1 MAVISGGNVIPGALR
16 RVGDPTLEGGYAGNL
31 KVARGTYD
39 FAVDGGAVG
48 AINLIGSADI
58 PSGAVVLGGL
68 IDVITALTSGG
79 AATGALK
86 VEGAGD
92 LVAATV
98 VSGAPWS
105 TTGRKSI
112 IPVFTGATTV
122 KTTAARDITLTV
134 AVAALTAGKFDVYLV
149 YLDID

>member
-1 MAVISGGNVIPGALR
+1 MPIISGGKVIEGAR
-16 RVGDPTLEGGYAGNL
+16 RRGDPTAEGGAAGGL
-31 KVARGTYD
+31 IVARGRYD
-39 FAVDGGAVG
+39 FAADGGAVG

-58 PSGAVVLGGL
+58 PSGAVVLGGYV
-68 IDVITALTSGG
+68 DVLTALTSGG

-112 IPVFTGATTV
+112 VPAFTGATSV
-122 KTTAARDITLTV
+122 QTTAARDIVFTI
-134 AVAALTAGKFDVYLV
+134 AVATLTAGKFDVYLV
-149 YLDID
+149 YLVTA